1 MANITFRSDPET
13 DRALAELTA
22 DGSERSDAIRRA
34 LAAQA
39 KRHRQERMR
48 AEAERMA
55 ADPAYLAEVAETQA
69 VMEPYR
75 AW

>member
-48 AEAERMA
+48 AEAERLA
-55 ADPAYLAEVAETQA
+55 ADPEDLAEMRRVRED
-69 VMEPYR
+69 MESGR